1 MPAIT
6 SRQNPIVARF
16 RTVARGDRSDRLL
29 LDGPHLIEDALAAGV
44 PVLEAATTGDAQ
56 EVSAL
61 AERLRKRAVPVST
74 VTAAVMRA
82 LSPVRSSSPIVAIAE
97 ARRAP
102 GSRLYRG
109 TPLIVIAV
117 DVQDPGNIG
126 AIIRVAEAGGATG
139 VVCAGACADPFGWKA
154 LRGSMG
160 SALRL
165 PVLLHE
171 DSGRAIDEARG
182 HGCRIVAAVP
192 RDGVPIFEVDLRGP
206 SAIVVGGEGSG
217 LSSSNL
223 AAADQLV
230 AIPMEAGV
238 ESLNV
243 AVSAAVIIYEA
254 HRQRAYA
261 V

>member
-29 LDGPHLIEDALAAGV
+29 LDGAHLIEDALAAGV
-44 PVLEAATTGDAQ
+44 PVLEAATTGDAH

-61 AERLRKRAVPVST
+61 AERLRKRAVPVTT

-97 ARRAP
+97 ARRAS
-102 GSRLYRG
+102 GSRLYQG
-109 TPLIVIAV
+109 IPLVVIAV
-117 DVQDPGNIG
+117 DVQDPGNVG

-165 PVLLHE
+165 PVLLHR
-171 DSGRAIDEARG
+171 DSRRAIDEAREY
-182 HGCRIVAAVP
+182 GCRILATVP
-192 RDGVPIFEVDLRGP
+192 RGGAPFFEIDLRGP
-206 SAIVVGGEGSG
+206 SAIVVGSEGSG
-217 LSSSNL
+217 LSASEV
-223 AAADQLV
+223 AASDQTV
-230 AIPMEAGV
+230 AIPMAAGV

-243 AVSAAVIIYEA
+243 AVSAAVIVYEA
-254 HRQRAYA
+254 RRQRAYA
-261 V
+261 M